1 LKIETNQKVVTQFT
15 TEVLSTDTELGE
27 FNTTLVFIVQRLKYT
42 YSQKKNLKTH
52 MKPCLFL
59 GHNFVH
65 KNVDKK

>member
-27 FNTTLVFIVQRLKYT
+27 FNTTLVQRLKYM